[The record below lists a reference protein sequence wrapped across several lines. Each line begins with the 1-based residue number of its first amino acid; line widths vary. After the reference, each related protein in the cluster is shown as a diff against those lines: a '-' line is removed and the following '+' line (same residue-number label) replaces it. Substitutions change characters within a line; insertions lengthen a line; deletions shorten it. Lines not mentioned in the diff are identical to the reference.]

1 MIRVGVLAL
10 QGSVIE
16 HLHMLNAIDNVEPVE
31 VKSNNDLAGIDGIIL
46 PGGESTVMGKLMK
59 NFGLFDA
66 LKSRIVDGMPA
77 WGTCAGMILLA
88 NDIVGEEPHLSVMDI
103 KVRRNA
109 YGRQIDSFSTNA
121 VIPAISPEPI
131 ELIFIRAPWI
141 EAAGDHVDKLLSIS
155 GHIVAARQNNIL
167 ATSFHPELTKNLS
180 VHKYFINMIRKRL
193 KHNTTP

>member
-16 HLHMLNAIDNVEPVE
+16 HMHMLNAIDNVEPVE
-31 VKSNNDLAGIDGIIL
+31 VKSNIDLNEIDGIIL
-46 PGGESTVMGKLMK
+46 PGGESTVIGKLMK
-59 NFGLFDA
+59 DFGLFHA

-88 NDIVGEEPHLSVMDI
+88 KGIVDEEPHLSAMDI

-109 YGRQIDSFSTNA
+109 YGRQIDSFSKNA

-141 EAAGDHVDKLLSIS
+141 EAAGDHVDKLLSID
-155 GHIVAARQNNIL
+155 GHIVAAHQNNML
-167 ATSFHPELTKNLS
+167 VTSFHPELTKDLN
-180 VHKYFINMIRKRL
+180 VHKYYIDMICKVI
-193 KHNTTP
+193 